1 MRLDVVILAAGKGT
15 RMNSNLPKVMHALA
29 GKPMIEHV
37 VDCASSLGTEHIHLV
52 VGHGADLIR
61 THFIGDD
68 SAAGHTSHEGIQGG
82 VLNFVTQD
90 EQLGTGHA
98 VKQAMQSIP
107 ARSVEDRVL
116 VLYGDVPLV
125 SKDSLQELIEASAMS
140 PLGVFTLFTQN
151 PEGLGRIVRDELH
164 QLKAIVEERD
174 ATEEQKSINEVN
186 SGILVASAIEL
197 KDWLSRLSNDNAQK
211 EYYLTDV
218 VAMAVADGHL
228 VESMTTGDEY
238 EVQGVNDKLQ
248 LCMLERHFQMIQA
261 QALLATGVTVMDP
274 TRVDI
279 RGDISYGRDLTID
292 VNVVIEGQVKFGNN
306 VSIGANCIVKD
317 ATLGDDVTL
326 LPGTIID
333 GAVIGNAASI
343 GPYARL
349 RPGTVLADSVKIGN
363 FVETKK
369 TVMGK
374 GSKANHLAYVG
385 DAVIG
390 AGVNIGAG
398 TIFCNYDGVNKHT
411 TTVGDDVFIGSNSV
425 LVAPVKLETGVF
437 VAAGSVVNLAVPS
450 ENLAV
455 GRAKQRNIPGWK
467 RPVKNKHG

>member
-15 RMNSNLPKVMHALA
+15 RMNSNLPKVMHVLS

-37 VDCASSLGTEHIHLV
+37 VDCASSLGTKHIHLV
-52 VGHGADLIR
+52 VGHGADLIK
-61 THFIGDD
+61 THFIGDG
-68 SAAGHTSHEGIQGG
+68 SAAGYTSHDGIQGG
-82 VLNFVTQD
+82 DLNFVVQE

-98 VKQAMQSIP
+98 VKQVMPGIP

-116 VLYGDVPLV
+116 VLCGDVPLV
-125 SKDSLQELIEASAMS
+125 SKDSLQELIEASATS
-140 PLGVFTLFTQN
+140 PLSVFTYFTQN
-151 PEGLGRIVRDELH
+151 PEGLGRIVREESH
-164 QLKAIVEERD
+164 QLKAIIEECD
-174 ATEEQKSINEVN
+174 ATDEQKGINEVN

-197 KDWLSRLSNDNAQK
+197 KDWLFRLSNENAQG

-218 VAMAVADGHL
+218 VAMAVVDGHS

-274 TRVDI
+274 TRVDV

-292 VNVVIEGQVKFGNN
+292 VNVVIEGDVKFGNN
-306 VSIGANCIVKD
+306 VTIGANCILKD

-333 GAVIGNAASI
+333 GAIIGNAATI

-349 RPGTVLADSVKIGN
+349 RPGTVLAESVKIGN
-363 FVETKK
+363 FVETKE
-369 TVMGK
+369 TFMGR

-390 AGVNIGAG
+390 AGANIGAG

-425 LVAPVKLETGVF
+425 LVAPVELKTGVF
-437 VAAGSVVNLAVPS
+437 IAAGSVINLSVPS
-450 ENLAV
+450 KNLAV
-455 GRAKQRNIPGWK
+455 GRAKQRNISGWK
-467 RPVKNKHG
+467 RPTGK

>member
-15 RMNSNLPKVMHALA
+15 RMNSNLPKVMHKIA

-52 VGHGADLIR
+52 VGHGADVIKR
-61 THFIGDD
+61 HFLGDD
-68 SAAGHTSHEGIQGG
+68 SHECYVSYEGLKGSE
-82 VLNFVTQD
+82 LSFVNQD
-90 EQLGTGHA
+90 NQLGTGHA
-98 VKQAMQSIP
+98 VQQAMPNIP

-125 SKDSLQELIEASAMS
+125 SKDTLQELIDTSATA
-140 PLGVFTLFTQN
+140 PLGVLTLFTQN
-151 PEGLGRIVRDELH
+151 PEGLGRIIRDDSH
-164 QLKAIVEERD
+164 QLRAIVEERD
-174 ATEEQKSINEVN
+174 ASEEQKGINEVN
-186 SGILVASAIEL
+186 SGILITSAIEL
-197 KDWLSRLSNDNAQK
+197 KDWLSRLSNDNAQG
-211 EYYLTDV
+211 EYYLTDII
-218 VAMAVADGHL
+218 AMAVADGHV
-228 VESMTTGDEY
+228 VESLTTGDEY

-292 VNVVIEGQVKFGNN
+292 VNVVLEGQIKLGNN
-306 VSIGANCIVKD
+306 VSIGANCLIKD

-333 GAVIGNAASI
+333 GAVIGNAATI

-369 TVMGK
+369 AVMGN
-374 GSKANHLAYVG
+374 GSKANHLAYIG
-385 DAVIG
+385 DAAIG
-390 AGVNIGAG
+390 ADVNIGAG

-411 TTVGDDVFIGSNSV
+411 TTLGDNVFVGSNSV
-425 LVAPVKLETGVF
+425 LVAPVELENGVF
-437 VAAGSVVNLAVPS
+437 VAAGSVINRAVPCD
-450 ENLAV
+450 NLAV
-455 GRAKQRNIPGWK
+455 GRAKQRNVTGWK
-467 RPVKNKHG
+467 RPAKK

>member
-15 RMNSNLPKVMHALA
+15 RMNSNLPKVMHKVA

-52 VGHGADLIR
+52 VGHGAEAIKQ
-61 THFIGDD
+61 HFL
-68 SAAGHTSHEGIQGG
+68 SGHSHEGYVSYEGIKGSD
-82 VLNFVTQD
+82 LNFVSQ
-90 EQLGTGHA
+90 ENQLGTGHA
-98 VKQAMQSIP
+98 VQQAMPNIP

-125 SKDSLQELIEASAMS
+125 SKDTLQELIDASTSA
-140 PLGVFTLFTQN
+140 PLAVLTLFTQT
-151 PEGLGRIVRDELH
+151 PEGLGRIIRDDEH
-164 QLKAIVEERD
+164 QLRAIVEERD
-174 ATEEQKSINEVN
+174 ASEQQRGINEVN

-197 KDWLSRLSNDNAQK
+197 KDWLTRLSNDNAQG
-211 EYYLTDV
+211 EYYLTDII
-218 VAMAVADGHL
+218 AMAVADGHS
-228 VESMTTGDEY
+228 VESLTTGDEY

-292 VNVVIEGQVKFGNN
+292 VNVVLEGQIKLGNN
-306 VSIGANCIVKD
+306 VSIGANCLIKD

-333 GAVIGNAASI
+333 GAVIGNAATI

-349 RPGTVLADSVKIGN
+349 RPGTVLADKVKVGN

-369 TVMGK
+369 TVMGE
-374 GSKANHLAYVG
+374 GSKANHLAYIG
-385 DAVIG
+385 DAELG

-411 TTVGDDVFIGSNSV
+411 TTLGDDVFVGSNSV
-425 LVAPVKLETGVF
+425 LVAPVELENGVF
-437 VAAGSVVNLAVPS
+437 VAAGSVINRAVPS
-450 ENLAV
+450 DNLAV
-455 GRAKQRNIPGWK
+455 GRAKQRNVAGWK
-467 RPVKNKHG
+467 RPVKK

>member
-15 RMNSNLPKVMHALA
+15 RMNSNLPKVMHKIA

-52 VGHGADLIR
+52 VGHGADVIKR
-61 THFIGDD
+61 HFLGDD
-68 SAAGHTSHEGIQGG
+68 SHEGYVSYEGLKG
-82 VLNFVTQD
+82 SELSFVSQD
-90 EQLGTGHA
+90 NQLGTGHA
-98 VKQAMQSIP
+98 VQQAMPNIP

-125 SKDSLQELIEASAMS
+125 SKDTLQELIDTSATA
-140 PLGVFTLFTQN
+140 PLGVLTLFTQN
-151 PEGLGRIVRDELH
+151 PEGLGRIIRDDSH
-164 QLKAIVEERD
+164 QLRAIVEERD
-174 ATEEQKSINEVN
+174 ASEEQKGINEVN
-186 SGILVASAIEL
+186 SGILVSSAIEL
-197 KDWLSRLSNDNAQK
+197 KDWLSRLSNDNAQG
-211 EYYLTDV
+211 EYYLTDII
-218 VAMAVADGHL
+218 AKAVADGHV
-228 VESMTTGDEY
+228 VESLTTGDEY

-261 QALLATGVTVMDP
+261 QALLATGVKLMDP

-292 VNVVIEGQVKFGNN
+292 VNVVLEGQIKLGNN
-306 VSIGANCIVKD
+306 VSIGANCLIKD

-333 GAVIGNAASI
+333 GAVIGNAATI

-369 TVMGK
+369 AVMGN
-374 GSKANHLAYVG
+374 GSKANHLAYIG
-385 DAVIG
+385 DATIG
-390 AGVNIGAG
+390 ADVNIGAG

-411 TTVGDDVFIGSNSV
+411 TTLGDNVFVGSNSV
-425 LVAPVKLETGVF
+425 LVAPVELENGVF
-437 VAAGSVVNLAVPS
+437 VAAGSVINRAVPS
-450 ENLAV
+450 DNLAV
-455 GRAKQRNIPGWK
+455 GRAKQRNVTGWK
-467 RPVKNKHG
+467 RPAKK

>member
-15 RMNSNLPKVMHALA
+15 RMNSNLPKVMHKVA

-52 VGHGADLIR
+52 VGHGAEAIKQ
-61 THFIGDD
+61 HFLGGD
-68 SAAGHTSHEGIQGG
+68 SHKGYVSYEGIKGSD
-82 VLNFVTQD
+82 LNFVSQ
-90 EQLGTGHA
+90 ENQLGTGHA
-98 VKQAMQSIP
+98 VQQAMPNIP

-125 SKDSLQELIEASAMS
+125 SKDTLKELIDASTSA
-140 PLGVFTLFTQN
+140 PLAVLTLFTQT
-151 PEGLGRIVRDELH
+151 PEGLGRIIRDDEH
-164 QLKAIVEERD
+164 QLRAIVEERD
-174 ATEEQKSINEVN
+174 ASEQQRGINEVN

-197 KDWLSRLSNDNAQK
+197 KDWLTRLSNDNAQG
-211 EYYLTDV
+211 EYYLTDII
-218 VAMAVADGHL
+218 AMAVADGHS
-228 VESMTTGDEY
+228 VESLTTGDEY

-248 LCMLERHFQMIQA
+248 LCMLERHFQMIQV

-292 VNVVIEGQVKFGNN
+292 VNVVLEGQIKLGNN
-306 VSIGANCIVKD
+306 VSIGANCLIKD

-333 GAVIGNAASI
+333 GAVIGNAATI

-349 RPGTVLADSVKIGN
+349 RPGTVLADKVKVGN

-369 TVMGK
+369 TVMGE
-374 GSKANHLAYVG
+374 GSKANHLAYIG
-385 DAVIG
+385 DAELG

-411 TTVGDDVFIGSNSV
+411 TTLGDDVFVGSNSV
-425 LVAPVKLETGVF
+425 LVAPVELENGVF
-437 VAAGSVVNLAVPS
+437 VAAGSVINRAVPS
-450 ENLAV
+450 DNLAV
-455 GRAKQRNIPGWK
+455 GRAKQRNVAGWK
-467 RPVKNKHG
+467 RPVKK

>member
-15 RMNSNLPKVMHALA
+15 RMNSNLPKVMHKIA

-52 VGHGADLIR
+52 VGHGADVIKR
-61 THFIGDD
+61 HFLGDD
-68 SAAGHTSHEGIQGG
+68 SHEGYVSYEGLKG
-82 VLNFVTQD
+82 SELSFVSQD
-90 EQLGTGHA
+90 NQLGTGHA
-98 VKQAMQSIP
+98 VQQAMPNIP

-125 SKDSLQELIEASAMS
+125 SKDTLQELIDTSATA
-140 PLGVFTLFTQN
+140 PLGVLTLFTQN
-151 PEGLGRIVRDELH
+151 PEGLGRIIRDDSH
-164 QLKAIVEERD
+164 QLRAIVEERD
-174 ATEEQKSINEVN
+174 ASEEQKGINEVN
-186 SGILVASAIEL
+186 SGILVSSAIEL
-197 KDWLSRLSNDNAQK
+197 KDWLSRLSNDNAQG
-211 EYYLTDV
+211 EYYLTDII
-218 VAMAVADGHL
+218 AKAVADGHV
-228 VESMTTGDEY
+228 VESLTTGDEY

-292 VNVVIEGQVKFGNN
+292 VNVVLEGQIKLGNN
-306 VSIGANCIVKD
+306 VSIGANCLIKD

-333 GAVIGNAASI
+333 GAVIGNAATV

-369 TVMGK
+369 AVMGN
-374 GSKANHLAYVG
+374 GSKANHLAYIG
-385 DAVIG
+385 DATIG
-390 AGVNIGAG
+390 ADVNIGAG

-411 TTVGDDVFIGSNSV
+411 TTLGDNVFVGSNSV
-425 LVAPVKLETGVF
+425 LVAPVELENGVF
-437 VAAGSVVNLAVPS
+437 VAAGSVINRAVPS
-450 ENLAV
+450 DNLAV
-455 GRAKQRNIPGWK
+455 GRAKQRNVTGWK
-467 RPVKNKHG
+467 RPAKK

>member
-15 RMNSNLPKVMHALA
+15 RMNSNLPKVMHKIA

-52 VGHGADLIR
+52 VGHGADVIKR
-61 THFIGDD
+61 HFLGDD
-68 SAAGHTSHEGIQGG
+68 SHEGYVSYEGLKG
-82 VLNFVTQD
+82 SELSFVSQD
-90 EQLGTGHA
+90 NQLGTGHA
-98 VKQAMQSIP
+98 VQQAMPNIP

-125 SKDSLQELIEASAMS
+125 SKDTLQELIDTSATA
-140 PLGVFTLFTQN
+140 PLGVLTLFTQN
-151 PEGLGRIVRDELH
+151 PEGLGRIIRDDSH
-164 QLKAIVEERD
+164 QLRAIVEERD
-174 ATEEQKSINEVN
+174 APEEQKGINEVN
-186 SGILVASAIEL
+186 SGILVSSAIEL
-197 KDWLSRLSNDNAQK
+197 KDWLSRLSNDNAQG
-211 EYYLTDV
+211 EYYLTDII
-218 VAMAVADGHL
+218 AMAVADGHV
-228 VESMTTGDEY
+228 VESLTTGDEY

-292 VNVVIEGQVKFGNN
+292 VNVVLEGQIKLGNN
-306 VSIGANCIVKD
+306 VSIGANCLIKD

-333 GAVIGNAASI
+333 GAVIGNAATI

-369 TVMGK
+369 AVMGN
-374 GSKANHLAYVG
+374 GSKANHLAYIG
-385 DAVIG
+385 DATIG
-390 AGVNIGAG
+390 ANVNIGAG

-411 TTVGDDVFIGSNSV
+411 TTLGDNVFVGSNSV
-425 LVAPVKLETGVF
+425 LVAPVELENGVF
-437 VAAGSVVNLAVPS
+437 VAAGSVINRAVPS
-450 ENLAV
+450 DNLAV
-455 GRAKQRNIPGWK
+455 GRAKQRNVTGWK
-467 RPVKNKHG
+467 RPAKK

>member
-15 RMNSNLPKVMHALA
+15 RMNSNLPKVMHKIA

-52 VGHGADLIR
+52 VGHGADVIKR
-61 THFIGDD
+61 HFLGDD
-68 SAAGHTSHEGIQGG
+68 SHEGYVSYEGLKG
-82 VLNFVTQD
+82 SELSFVSQD
-90 EQLGTGHA
+90 NQLGTGHA
-98 VKQAMQSIP
+98 VQQAMPNIP

-125 SKDSLQELIEASAMS
+125 SKDTLKELIDTSATA
-140 PLGVFTLFTQN
+140 PLGVLTLFTQN
-151 PEGLGRIVRDELH
+151 PEGLGRIIRDDSH
-164 QLKAIVEERD
+164 QLRAIVEERD
-174 ATEEQKSINEVN
+174 ASEEQKGINEVN
-186 SGILVASAIEL
+186 SGILVSSAIEL
-197 KDWLSRLSNDNAQK
+197 KDWLSRLSNDNAQS
-211 EYYLTDV
+211 EYYLTDII
-218 VAMAVADGHL
+218 AMAVADGHV
-228 VESMTTGDEY
+228 VESLTTGDEY

-292 VNVVIEGQVKFGNN
+292 VNVVLEGQIKLGNN
-306 VSIGANCIVKD
+306 VSIGANCLIKD

-333 GAVIGNAASI
+333 GAVIGNAATI

-369 TVMGK
+369 AVMGN
-374 GSKANHLAYVG
+374 GSKANHLAYIG
-385 DAVIG
+385 DATIG
-390 AGVNIGAG
+390 ADVNIGAG

-411 TTVGDDVFIGSNSV
+411 TTLGDNVFVGSNSV
-425 LVAPVKLETGVF
+425 LVAPVELENGVF
-437 VAAGSVVNLAVPS
+437 VAAGSVINRAVPS
-450 ENLAV
+450 DNLAV
-455 GRAKQRNIPGWK
+455 GRAKQRNVTGWK
-467 RPVKNKHG
+467 RPAKK

>member
-15 RMNSNLPKVMHALA
+15 RMNSNLPKVMHKIA

-52 VGHGADLIR
+52 VGHGADVIKR
-61 THFIGDD
+61 HFLGDD
-68 SAAGHTSHEGIQGG
+68 SHEGYVSYEGLKG
-82 VLNFVTQD
+82 SELSFVSQD
-90 EQLGTGHA
+90 NQLGTGHA
-98 VKQAMQSIP
+98 VQQAMPNIP

-125 SKDSLQELIEASAMS
+125 SKDTLKELIDTSATA
-140 PLGVFTLFTQN
+140 PLGVLTLFTQN
-151 PEGLGRIVRDELH
+151 PEGLGRIIRDDSH
-164 QLKAIVEERD
+164 QLRAIVEERD
-174 ATEEQKSINEVN
+174 ASEEQKGINEVN
-186 SGILVASAIEL
+186 SGILVSSAIEL
-197 KDWLSRLSNDNAQK
+197 KDWLSRLSNDNAQG
-211 EYYLTDV
+211 EYYLTDII
-218 VAMAVADGHL
+218 AMAVADGHV
-228 VESMTTGDEY
+228 VESLTTGDEY

-292 VNVVIEGQVKFGNN
+292 VNVVLEGQIKLGNN
-306 VSIGANCIVKD
+306 VSIGANCLIKD

-333 GAVIGNAASI
+333 GAVIGNAATI

-369 TVMGK
+369 AVMGN
-374 GSKANHLAYVG
+374 GSKANHLAYIG
-385 DAVIG
+385 DATIG
-390 AGVNIGAG
+390 ADVNIGAG

-411 TTVGDDVFIGSNSV
+411 TTLGDNVFVGSNSV
-425 LVAPVKLETGVF
+425 LVAPVELENGVF
-437 VAAGSVVNLAVPS
+437 VAAGSVINRAVPS
-450 ENLAV
+450 DNLAV
-455 GRAKQRNIPGWK
+455 GRAKQRNVTGWK
-467 RPVKNKHG
+467 RPAKK

>member
-1 MRLDVVILAAGKGT
+1 
-15 RMNSNLPKVMHALA
+15 MNSNLPKVMHKIA

-52 VGHGADLIR
+52 VGHGADVIKR
-61 THFIGDD
+61 HFLGDD
-68 SAAGHTSHEGIQGG
+68 SHEGYVSYEGLKG
-82 VLNFVTQD
+82 SELSFVSQD
-90 EQLGTGHA
+90 NQLGTGHA
-98 VKQAMQSIP
+98 VQQAMPNIP

-125 SKDSLQELIEASAMS
+125 SKDTLQELIDTSATA
-140 PLGVFTLFTQN
+140 PLGVLTLFTQN
-151 PEGLGRIVRDELH
+151 PEGLGRIIRDDSH
-164 QLKAIVEERD
+164 QLRAIVEERD
-174 ATEEQKSINEVN
+174 ASEEQKGINEVN
-186 SGILVASAIEL
+186 SGILVSSAIEL
-197 KDWLSRLSNDNAQK
+197 KDWLSRLSNDNAQG
-211 EYYLTDV
+211 EYYLTDII
-218 VAMAVADGHL
+218 AMAVADGHV
-228 VESMTTGDEY
+228 VESLTTGDEY

-292 VNVVIEGQVKFGNN
+292 VNVVLEGQIKLGNN
-306 VSIGANCIVKD
+306 VSIGANCLIKD

-333 GAVIGNAASI
+333 GAVIGNAATI

-369 TVMGK
+369 AVMGN
-374 GSKANHLAYVG
+374 GSKANHLAYIG
-385 DAVIG
+385 DATIG
-390 AGVNIGAG
+390 ADVNIGAG

-411 TTVGDDVFIGSNSV
+411 TTLGDNVFVGSNSV
-425 LVAPVKLETGVF
+425 LVAPVELENGVF
-437 VAAGSVVNLAVPS
+437 VAAGSVINRAVPS
-450 ENLAV
+450 DNLAV
-455 GRAKQRNIPGWK
+455 GRAKQRNVTGWK
-467 RPVKNKHG
+467 RPAKK

>member
-15 RMNSNLPKVMHALA
+15 RMNSNLPKVMHKIA

-52 VGHGADLIR
+52 VGHGADVIKR
-61 THFIGDD
+61 HFLGDD
-68 SAAGHTSHEGIQGG
+68 SHEGYVSYEGLKG
-82 VLNFVTQD
+82 SELSFVSQD
-90 EQLGTGHA
+90 NQLGTGHA
-98 VKQAMQSIP
+98 VQQAMPNIP

-125 SKDSLQELIEASAMS
+125 SKDTLQELIDTSATA
-140 PLGVFTLFTQN
+140 PLGVLTLFTQN
-151 PEGLGRIVRDELH
+151 PEGLGRIIRDDSH
-164 QLKAIVEERD
+164 QLRAIVEERD
-174 ATEEQKSINEVN
+174 ASEEQKGINEVN
-186 SGILVASAIEL
+186 SGILVSSAIEL
-197 KDWLSRLSNDNAQK
+197 KDWLSRLSNDNAQG
-211 EYYLTDV
+211 EYYLTDII
-218 VAMAVADGHL
+218 AMAVADGHV
-228 VESMTTGDEY
+228 VESLTTGDEY

-292 VNVVIEGQVKFGNN
+292 VNVVLEGQIKLGNN
-306 VSIGANCIVKD
+306 VSIGANCLIKD

-333 GAVIGNAASI
+333 GAVIGNAATI

-369 TVMGK
+369 TVMGN
-374 GSKANHLAYVG
+374 GSKANHLAYIG
-385 DAVIG
+385 DATIG
-390 AGVNIGAG
+390 ADVNIGAG

-411 TTVGDDVFIGSNSV
+411 TTLGDNVFVGSNSV
-425 LVAPVKLETGVF
+425 LVAPVELENGVF
-437 VAAGSVVNLAVPS
+437 VAAGSVINRAVPS
-450 ENLAV
+450 DNLAV
-455 GRAKQRNIPGWK
+455 GRAKQRNVTGWK
-467 RPVKNKHG
+467 RPAKK

>member
-15 RMNSNLPKVMHALA
+15 RMNSNLPKVMHKIA

-52 VGHGADLIR
+52 VGHGADVIKR
-61 THFIGDD
+61 HFLGDH
-68 SAAGHTSHEGIQGG
+68 STEGYVSYEGLKG
-82 VLNFVTQD
+82 SELSFVNQD
-90 EQLGTGHA
+90 NQLGTGHA
-98 VKQAMQSIP
+98 VQQAMPNIP

-125 SKDSLQELIEASAMS
+125 SKDTLQELIDTSATA
-140 PLGVFTLFTQN
+140 PLGVLTLFTQN
-151 PEGLGRIVRDELH
+151 PEGLGRIIRDDSH
-164 QLKAIVEERD
+164 QLRAIVEERD
-174 ATEEQKSINEVN
+174 ASEEQKGINEVN
-186 SGILVASAIEL
+186 SGILITSAIEL
-197 KDWLSRLSNDNAQK
+197 KDWLSRLSNDNAQG
-211 EYYLTDV
+211 ECYLTDII
-218 VAMAVADGHL
+218 AMAVADGHV
-228 VESMTTGDEY
+228 VESLTTGDEY

-292 VNVVIEGQVKFGNN
+292 VNVVLEGQIKLGNN
-306 VSIGANCIVKD
+306 VSIGANCLIKD

-333 GAVIGNAASI
+333 GAVIGNAATI

-369 TVMGK
+369 AVMGN
-374 GSKANHLAYVG
+374 GSKANHLAYIG
-385 DAVIG
+385 DAAIG
-390 AGVNIGAG
+390 ADVNIGAG

-411 TTVGDDVFIGSNSV
+411 TTLGDNVFVGSNSV
-425 LVAPVKLETGVF
+425 LVAPVELENGVF
-437 VAAGSVVNLAVPS
+437 VAAGSVINRAVPCD
-450 ENLAV
+450 NLAV
-455 GRAKQRNIPGWK
+455 GRAKQRNVTGWK
-467 RPVKNKHG
+467 RPAKK

>member
-15 RMNSNLPKVMHALA
+15 RMNSNLPKVMHKIA

-52 VGHGADLIR
+52 VGHGADVIKR
-61 THFIGDD
+61 HFLGDH
-68 SAAGHTSHEGIQGG
+68 STEGYVSYEGLKG
-82 VLNFVTQD
+82 SELSFVNQD
-90 EQLGTGHA
+90 NQLGTGHA
-98 VKQAMQSIP
+98 VQQAMPNIP

-125 SKDSLQELIEASAMS
+125 SKDTLQELIDTSANA
-140 PLGVFTLFTQN
+140 PLGVLTLFTQN
-151 PEGLGRIVRDELH
+151 PEGLGRIIRDDSH
-164 QLKAIVEERD
+164 QLRAIVEERD
-174 ATEEQKSINEVN
+174 ASEDQKGINEVN
-186 SGILVASAIEL
+186 SGILITSAIEL
-197 KDWLSRLSNDNAQK
+197 KDWLSRLSNDNAQG
-211 EYYLTDV
+211 EYYLTDII
-218 VAMAVADGHL
+218 AMAVADGHV
-228 VESMTTGDEY
+228 VESLTTGDEY

-292 VNVVIEGQVKFGNN
+292 VNVVLEGQIKLGNN
-306 VSIGANCIVKD
+306 VSIGANCIIKD

-333 GAVIGNAASI
+333 GAVIGNAATI

-369 TVMGK
+369 AVMGN
-374 GSKANHLAYVG
+374 GSKANHLAYIG
-385 DAVIG
+385 DAAIG

-411 TTVGDDVFIGSNSV
+411 TTLGDNVFVGSNSV
-425 LVAPVKLETGVF
+425 LVAPVELENGVF
-437 VAAGSVVNLAVPS
+437 VAAGSVINRAVPCD
-450 ENLAV
+450 NLAV
-455 GRAKQRNIPGWK
+455 GRAKQRNVTGWK
-467 RPVKNKHG
+467 RPAKK

>member
-15 RMNSNLPKVMHALA
+15 RMNSNLPKVMHKIA

-52 VGHGADLIR
+52 VGHGADVIKR
-61 THFIGDD
+61 HFLGDD
-68 SAAGHTSHEGIQGG
+68 SHEGYVSYEGLKG
-82 VLNFVTQD
+82 SELSFVSQD
-90 EQLGTGHA
+90 NQLGTGHA
-98 VKQAMQSIP
+98 VQQAMPNIP

-125 SKDSLQELIEASAMS
+125 SKDTLQELIDTSATA
-140 PLGVFTLFTQN
+140 PLGVLTLFTQN
-151 PEGLGRIVRDELH
+151 PEGLGRIIRDDSH
-164 QLKAIVEERD
+164 QLRAIVEERD
-174 ATEEQKSINEVN
+174 ASEEQKGINEVN
-186 SGILVASAIEL
+186 SGILVSSAIEL
-197 KDWLSRLSNDNAQK
+197 KDWLSRLSNDNAQG
-211 EYYLTDV
+211 EYYLTDII
-218 VAMAVADGHL
+218 AKAVADGHV
-228 VESMTTGDEY
+228 VESLTTGDEY

-292 VNVVIEGQVKFGNN
+292 VNVVLEGQIKLGNN
-306 VSIGANCIVKD
+306 VSIGANCLIKD

-333 GAVIGNAASI
+333 GTVIGNAATI

-369 TVMGK
+369 AVMGN
-374 GSKANHLAYVG
+374 GSKANHLAYIG
-385 DAVIG
+385 DATIG
-390 AGVNIGAG
+390 ADVNIGAG

-411 TTVGDDVFIGSNSV
+411 TTLGDNVFVGSNSV
-425 LVAPVKLETGVF
+425 LVAPVELENGVF
-437 VAAGSVVNLAVPS
+437 VAAGSVINRAVPS
-450 ENLAV
+450 DNLAV
-455 GRAKQRNIPGWK
+455 GRAKQRNVTGWK
-467 RPVKNKHG
+467 RPAKK

>member
-1 MRLDVVILAAGKGT
+1 
-15 RMNSNLPKVMHALA
+15 MNSNLPKVMHKIA

-52 VGHGADLIR
+52 VGHGADVIKR
-61 THFIGDD
+61 HFLGDD
-68 SAAGHTSHEGIQGG
+68 SHEGYVSYEGLKG
-82 VLNFVTQD
+82 SELSFVSQD
-90 EQLGTGHA
+90 NQLGTGHA
-98 VKQAMQSIP
+98 VQQAMPNIP

-125 SKDSLQELIEASAMS
+125 SKDTLQELIDTSATA
-140 PLGVFTLFTQN
+140 PLGVLTLFTQN
-151 PEGLGRIVRDELH
+151 PEGLGRIIRDDSH
-164 QLKAIVEERD
+164 QLRAIVEERD
-174 ATEEQKSINEVN
+174 ASEEQKGINEVN
-186 SGILVASAIEL
+186 SGILVSSAIEL
-197 KDWLSRLSNDNAQK
+197 KDWLSRLSNDNAQG
-211 EYYLTDV
+211 EYYLTDII
-218 VAMAVADGHL
+218 AKAVADGHV
-228 VESMTTGDEY
+228 VESLTTGDEY

-292 VNVVIEGQVKFGNN
+292 VNVVLAGQIKLGNN
-306 VSIGANCIVKD
+306 VSIGANCLIKD

-333 GAVIGNAASI
+333 GAVIGNAATV

-369 TVMGK
+369 AVMGN
-374 GSKANHLAYVG
+374 GSKANHLAYIG
-385 DAVIG
+385 DATIG
-390 AGVNIGAG
+390 ADVNIGAG

-411 TTVGDDVFIGSNSV
+411 TTLGDNVFVGSNSV
-425 LVAPVKLETGVF
+425 LVAPVELENGVF
-437 VAAGSVVNLAVPS
+437 VAAGSVINRAVPS
-450 ENLAV
+450 DNLAV
-455 GRAKQRNIPGWK
+455 GRAKQRNVTGWK
-467 RPVKNKHG
+467 RPAKK

>member
-1 MRLDVVILAAGKGT
+1 
-15 RMNSNLPKVMHALA
+15 MNSNLPKVMHKIA

-52 VGHGADLIR
+52 VGHGADVIKR
-61 THFIGDD
+61 HFLGDD
-68 SAAGHTSHEGIQGG
+68 SHEGYVSYEGLKG
-82 VLNFVTQD
+82 SELSFVSQD
-90 EQLGTGHA
+90 NQLGTGHA
-98 VKQAMQSIP
+98 VQQAMPNIP

-125 SKDSLQELIEASAMS
+125 SKDTLKELIDTSATA
-140 PLGVFTLFTQN
+140 PLGVLTLFTQN
-151 PEGLGRIVRDELH
+151 PEGLGRIIRDDSH
-164 QLKAIVEERD
+164 QLRAIVEERD
-174 ATEEQKSINEVN
+174 ASEEQKGINEVN
-186 SGILVASAIEL
+186 SGILVSSAIEL
-197 KDWLSRLSNDNAQK
+197 KDWLSRLSNDNAQG
-211 EYYLTDV
+211 EYYLTDII
-218 VAMAVADGHL
+218 AMAVADGHV
-228 VESMTTGDEY
+228 VESLTTGDEY

-292 VNVVIEGQVKFGNN
+292 VNVVLEGQIKLGNN
-306 VSIGANCIVKD
+306 VSIGANCLIKD

-333 GAVIGNAASI
+333 GAVIGNAATI

-369 TVMGK
+369 AVMGN
-374 GSKANHLAYVG
+374 GSKANHLAYIG
-385 DAVIG
+385 DATIG
-390 AGVNIGAG
+390 ANVNIGAG

-411 TTVGDDVFIGSNSV
+411 TTLGDNVFVGSNSV
-425 LVAPVKLETGVF
+425 LVAPVELENGVF
-437 VAAGSVVNLAVPS
+437 VAAGSVINRAVPS
-450 ENLAV
+450 DNLAV
-455 GRAKQRNIPGWK
+455 GRAKQRNVTGWK
-467 RPVKNKHG
+467 RPAKK

>member
-15 RMNSNLPKVMHALA
+15 RMNSNLPKVMHKIA

-52 VGHGADLIR
+52 VGHGADVIKR
-61 THFIGDD
+61 HFLGDD
-68 SAAGHTSHEGIQGG
+68 SHEGYVSYEGLKG
-82 VLNFVTQD
+82 SELSFVSQD
-90 EQLGTGHA
+90 NQLGTGHA
-98 VKQAMQSIP
+98 VQQAMPNIP

-125 SKDSLQELIEASAMS
+125 SKDTLQELIDTSATA
-140 PLGVFTLFTQN
+140 PLGVLTLFTQN
-151 PEGLGRIVRDELH
+151 PEGLGRIIRDDSH
-164 QLKAIVEERD
+164 QLRAIVEERD
-174 ATEEQKSINEVN
+174 ASEEQKGINEVN
-186 SGILVASAIEL
+186 SGILVSSAIEL
-197 KDWLSRLSNDNAQK
+197 KDWLSRLSNDNAQG
-211 EYYLTDV
+211 EYYLTDII
-218 VAMAVADGHL
+218 AMAVADGHV
-228 VESMTTGDEY
+228 VESLTTGDEY

-292 VNVVIEGQVKFGNN
+292 VNVVLEGQIKLGNN
-306 VSIGANCIVKD
+306 VSIGANCLIKD

-333 GAVIGNAASI
+333 GAVIGNAATI

-369 TVMGK
+369 AVMGN
-374 GSKANHLAYVG
+374 GSKANHLAYIG
-385 DAVIG
+385 DATIG
-390 AGVNIGAG
+390 ADVNIGAG

-411 TTVGDDVFIGSNSV
+411 TTLGDNVFVGSNSV
-425 LVAPVKLETGVF
+425 LVAPVELENGVF
-437 VAAGSVVNLAVPS
+437 VAAGSVINRAVPS
-450 ENLAV
+450 DNLAV
-455 GRAKQRNIPGWK
+455 GRAKQRNVTGWK
-467 RPVKNKHG
+467 RPAKK

>member
-1 MRLDVVILAAGKGT
+1 M
-15 RMNSNLPKVMHALA
+15 
-29 GKPMIEHV
+29 
-37 VDCASSLGTEHIHLV
+37 
-52 VGHGADLIR
+52 
-61 THFIGDD
+61 
-68 SAAGHTSHEGIQGG
+68 
-82 VLNFVTQD
+82 
-90 EQLGTGHA
+90 
-98 VKQAMQSIP
+98 
-107 ARSVEDRVL
+107 
-116 VLYGDVPLV
+116 
-125 SKDSLQELIEASAMS
+125 
-140 PLGVFTLFTQN
+140 
-151 PEGLGRIVRDELH
+151 RDESH

-197 KDWLSRLSNDNAQK
+197 KDWLSRLSNDNAQG

-218 VAMAVADGHL
+218 VAMAVADGHS

-425 LVAPVKLETGVF
+425 LVAPVELETGVF
-437 VAAGSVVNLAVPS
+437 VAAGSVVNLPVPS

-467 RPVKNKHG
+467 KPVKK

>member
-15 RMNSNLPKVMHALA
+15 RMNSNLPKVMHKVA

-52 VGHGADLIR
+52 VGHGAEAIKQ
-61 THFIGDD
+61 HFLGGDF
-68 SAAGHTSHEGIQGG
+68 HEGYVSYEGIKGSD
-82 VLNFVTQD
+82 LNFVSQ
-90 EQLGTGHA
+90 ENQLGTGHA
-98 VKQAMQSIP
+98 VQQAMPNIP

-125 SKDSLQELIEASAMS
+125 SKDTLQELIDASTSA
-140 PLGVFTLFTQN
+140 PLAVLTLFTQT
-151 PEGLGRIVRDELH
+151 PEGLGRIIRDDEH
-164 QLKAIVEERD
+164 QLRAIVEERD
-174 ATEEQKSINEVN
+174 ASEQQRGINEVN

-197 KDWLSRLSNDNAQK
+197 KDWLTRLSNDNAQG
-211 EYYLTDV
+211 EYYLTDII
-218 VAMAVADGHL
+218 AMAVADGHS
-228 VESMTTGDEY
+228 VESLTTGDEY

-292 VNVVIEGQVKFGNN
+292 VNVVLEGQIKLGNN
-306 VSIGANCIVKD
+306 VSIGANCLIKD

-333 GAVIGNAASI
+333 GAVIGNAATI

-349 RPGTVLADSVKIGN
+349 RPGTVLADKVKVGN

-369 TVMGK
+369 TVMGE
-374 GSKANHLAYVG
+374 GSKANHLAYIG
-385 DAVIG
+385 DAELG

-411 TTVGDDVFIGSNSV
+411 TTLGDDVFVGSNSV
-425 LVAPVKLETGVF
+425 LVAPVELENGVF
-437 VAAGSVVNLAVPS
+437 VAAGSVINRAVPS
-450 ENLAV
+450 DNLAV
-455 GRAKQRNIPGWK
+455 GRAKQRNVAGWK
-467 RPVKNKHG
+467 RPVKK

>member
-15 RMNSNLPKVMHALA
+15 RMNSNLPKVMHKIA

-52 VGHGADLIR
+52 VGHGADVIKR
-61 THFIGDD
+61 HFLGDD
-68 SAAGHTSHEGIQGG
+68 SHEGYVSYEGLKG
-82 VLNFVTQD
+82 SELSFVSQD
-90 EQLGTGHA
+90 NQLGTGHA
-98 VKQAMQSIP
+98 VQQAMPNIP

-125 SKDSLQELIEASAMS
+125 SKDTLKELIDTSATA
-140 PLGVFTLFTQN
+140 PLGVLTLFTQN
-151 PEGLGRIVRDELH
+151 PEGLGRIIRDDSH
-164 QLKAIVEERD
+164 QLRAIVEERD
-174 ATEEQKSINEVN
+174 ASEEQKGINEVN
-186 SGILVASAIEL
+186 SGILVSSAIEL
-197 KDWLSRLSNDNAQK
+197 KDWLSRLSNDNAQG
-211 EYYLTDV
+211 EYYLTDII
-218 VAMAVADGHL
+218 AMAVADGHV
-228 VESMTTGDEY
+228 VESLTTGDEY

-292 VNVVIEGQVKFGNN
+292 VNVVLEGQIKLGNN
-306 VSIGANCIVKD
+306 VSIGANCLIKD

-333 GAVIGNAASI
+333 GAVIGNAATI

-369 TVMGK
+369 AVMGN
-374 GSKANHLAYVG
+374 GSKANHLAYIG
-385 DAVIG
+385 DATIG
-390 AGVNIGAG
+390 ANVNIGAG

-411 TTVGDDVFIGSNSV
+411 TTLGDNVFVGSNSV
-425 LVAPVKLETGVF
+425 LVAPVELENGVF
-437 VAAGSVVNLAVPS
+437 VAAGSVINRAVPS
-450 ENLAV
+450 DNLAV
-455 GRAKQRNIPGWK
+455 GRAKQRNVTGWK
-467 RPVKNKHG
+467 RPAKK

>member
-1 MRLDVVILAAGKGT
+1 MRLDVVILVAGKGT
-15 RMNSNLPKVMHALA
+15 RMNSNLPKVMHKIA

-52 VGHGADLIR
+52 VGHGADVIKR
-61 THFIGDD
+61 HFLGDD
-68 SAAGHTSHEGIQGG
+68 SHEGYVSYEGLKG
-82 VLNFVTQD
+82 SELSFVSQD
-90 EQLGTGHA
+90 NQLGTGHA
-98 VKQAMQSIP
+98 VQQAMPNIP

-125 SKDSLQELIEASAMS
+125 SKNTLQELIDTSATA
-140 PLGVFTLFTQN
+140 PLGVLTLFTQN
-151 PEGLGRIVRDELH
+151 PEGLGRIIRDDSH
-164 QLKAIVEERD
+164 QLRAIVEERD
-174 ATEEQKSINEVN
+174 ASEEQKGINEVN
-186 SGILVASAIEL
+186 SGILVSSAIEL
-197 KDWLSRLSNDNAQK
+197 KDWLSRLSNDNAQG
-211 EYYLTDV
+211 EYYLTDII
-218 VAMAVADGHL
+218 AMAVADGHV
-228 VESMTTGDEY
+228 VESLTTGDEY

-292 VNVVIEGQVKFGNN
+292 VNVVLEGQIKLGNN
-306 VSIGANCIVKD
+306 VSIGANCLIKD

-333 GAVIGNAASI
+333 GAVIGNAATI

-369 TVMGK
+369 AVMGN
-374 GSKANHLAYVG
+374 GSKANHLAYIG
-385 DAVIG
+385 DATIG
-390 AGVNIGAG
+390 ADVNIGAG

-411 TTVGDDVFIGSNSV
+411 TTLGDNVFVGSNSV
-425 LVAPVKLETGVF
+425 LVAPVELENGVF
-437 VAAGSVVNLAVPS
+437 VAAGSVINRAVPS
-450 ENLAV
+450 DNLAV
-455 GRAKQRNIPGWK
+455 GRAKQRNVTGWK
-467 RPVKNKHG
+467 RPAKK

>member
-1 MRLDVVILAAGKGT
+1 
-15 RMNSNLPKVMHALA
+15 MNSNLPKVMHKIA

-52 VGHGADLIR
+52 VGHGADVIKR
-61 THFIGDD
+61 HFLGDD
-68 SAAGHTSHEGIQGG
+68 SHEGYVSYEGLKG
-82 VLNFVTQD
+82 SELSFVSQD
-90 EQLGTGHA
+90 NQLGTGHA
-98 VKQAMQSIP
+98 VQQAMPNIP

-125 SKDSLQELIEASAMS
+125 SKDTLQELIDTSATA
-140 PLGVFTLFTQN
+140 PLGVLTLFTQN
-151 PEGLGRIVRDELH
+151 PEGLGRIIRDDSH
-164 QLKAIVEERD
+164 QLRAIVEERD
-174 ATEEQKSINEVN
+174 ASEEQKGINEVN
-186 SGILVASAIEL
+186 SGILVSSAIEL
-197 KDWLSRLSNDNAQK
+197 KDWLSRLSNDNAQG
-211 EYYLTDV
+211 EYYLTDII
-218 VAMAVADGHL
+218 AKAVADGHV
-228 VESMTTGDEY
+228 VESLTTGDEY

-292 VNVVIEGQVKFGNN
+292 VNVVLEGQIKLGNN
-306 VSIGANCIVKD
+306 VSIGANCLIKD

-333 GAVIGNAASI
+333 GAVIGNAATV

-369 TVMGK
+369 AVMGN
-374 GSKANHLAYVG
+374 GSKANHLAYIG
-385 DAVIG
+385 DATIG
-390 AGVNIGAG
+390 ADVNIGAG

-411 TTVGDDVFIGSNSV
+411 TTLGDNVFVGSNSV
-425 LVAPVKLETGVF
+425 LVAPVELENGVF
-437 VAAGSVVNLAVPS
+437 VAAGSVINRAVPS
-450 ENLAV
+450 DNLAV
-455 GRAKQRNIPGWK
+455 GRAKQRNVTGWK
-467 RPVKNKHG
+467 RPAKK

>member
-15 RMNSNLPKVMHALA
+15 RMNSNLPKVMHTIA

-52 VGHGADLIR
+52 VGHGADVIKR
-61 THFIGDD
+61 HFLGDD
-68 SAAGHTSHEGIQGG
+68 SHEGYVSYEGLKG
-82 VLNFVTQD
+82 SELSFVSQD
-90 EQLGTGHA
+90 NQLGTGHA
-98 VKQAMQSIP
+98 VQQAMPNIP

-125 SKDSLQELIEASAMS
+125 SKDTLQELIDTSATA
-140 PLGVFTLFTQN
+140 PLGVLTLFTQN
-151 PEGLGRIVRDELH
+151 PEGLGRIIRDDSH
-164 QLKAIVEERD
+164 QLRAIVEERD
-174 ATEEQKSINEVN
+174 ASEEQKGINEVN
-186 SGILVASAIEL
+186 SGILVSSAIEL
-197 KDWLSRLSNDNAQK
+197 KDWLSRLSNDNAQG
-211 EYYLTDV
+211 EYYLTDII
-218 VAMAVADGHL
+218 AMAVADGHV
-228 VESMTTGDEY
+228 VESLTTGDEY

-261 QALLATGVTVMDP
+261 QALLATGVKLMDP

-292 VNVVIEGQVKFGNN
+292 VNVVLEGQIKLGNN
-306 VSIGANCIVKD
+306 VSIGANCLIKD

-333 GAVIGNAASI
+333 GAVIGNAATV

-369 TVMGK
+369 AVMGN
-374 GSKANHLAYVG
+374 GSKANHLAYIG
-385 DAVIG
+385 DATIG
-390 AGVNIGAG
+390 ADVNIGAG

-411 TTVGDDVFIGSNSV
+411 TTLGDNVFVGSNSV
-425 LVAPVKLETGVF
+425 LVAPVELENGVF
-437 VAAGSVVNLAVPS
+437 VAAGSVINRAVPS
-450 ENLAV
+450 DNLAV
-455 GRAKQRNIPGWK
+455 GRAKQRNVTGWK
-467 RPVKNKHG
+467 RPAKK

>member
-1 MRLDVVILAAGKGT
+1 
-15 RMNSNLPKVMHALA
+15 MNSNLPKVMHKIA

-52 VGHGADLIR
+52 VGHGADVIKR
-61 THFIGDD
+61 HFLGDD
-68 SAAGHTSHEGIQGG
+68 SHEGYVSYEGLKG
-82 VLNFVTQD
+82 SELSFVSQD
-90 EQLGTGHA
+90 NQLGTGHA
-98 VKQAMQSIP
+98 VQQAMPNIP

-125 SKDSLQELIEASAMS
+125 SKNTLQELIDTSATA
-140 PLGVFTLFTQN
+140 PLGVLTLFTQN
-151 PEGLGRIVRDELH
+151 PEGLGRIIRDDSH
-164 QLKAIVEERD
+164 QLRAIVEERD
-174 ATEEQKSINEVN
+174 ASEEQKGINEVN
-186 SGILVASAIEL
+186 SGILVSSAIEL
-197 KDWLSRLSNDNAQK
+197 KDWLSRLSNDNAQG
-211 EYYLTDV
+211 EYYLTDII
-218 VAMAVADGHL
+218 AMAVADGHV
-228 VESMTTGDEY
+228 VESLTTGDEY

-292 VNVVIEGQVKFGNN
+292 VNVVLEGQIKLGNN
-306 VSIGANCIVKD
+306 VSIGANCLIKD

-333 GAVIGNAASI
+333 GAVIGNAATI

-369 TVMGK
+369 AVMGN
-374 GSKANHLAYVG
+374 GSKANHLAYIG
-385 DAVIG
+385 DATIG
-390 AGVNIGAG
+390 ADVNIGAG

-411 TTVGDDVFIGSNSV
+411 TTLGDNVFVGSNSV
-425 LVAPVKLETGVF
+425 LVAPVELENGVF
-437 VAAGSVVNLAVPS
+437 VAAGSVINRAVPS
-450 ENLAV
+450 DNLAV
-455 GRAKQRNIPGWK
+455 GRAKQRNVTGWK
-467 RPVKNKHG
+467 RPAKK

>member
-15 RMNSNLPKVMHALA
+15 RMNSNLPKVMHKVA

-52 VGHGADLIR
+52 VGHGAEAIKQ
-61 THFIGDD
+61 HFLGGDF
-68 SAAGHTSHEGIQGG
+68 HEGYVSYEGIKGSD
-82 VLNFVTQD
+82 LNFVSQ
-90 EQLGTGHA
+90 ENQLGTGHA
-98 VKQAMQSIP
+98 VQQAMPNIP

-125 SKDSLQELIEASAMS
+125 SKDTLQELIAASTSA
-140 PLGVFTLFTQN
+140 PLAVLTLFTQT
-151 PEGLGRIVRDELH
+151 PEGLGRIIRDDEH
-164 QLKAIVEERD
+164 QLRAIVEERD
-174 ATEEQKSINEVN
+174 ASEQQRGINEVN

-197 KDWLSRLSNDNAQK
+197 KDWLTRLSNDNAQG
-211 EYYLTDV
+211 EYYLTDII
-218 VAMAVADGHL
+218 AMAVADGHS
-228 VESMTTGDEY
+228 VESLTTGDEY

-292 VNVVIEGQVKFGNN
+292 VNVVLEGQIKLGNN
-306 VSIGANCIVKD
+306 VSIGANCLIKD

-333 GAVIGNAASI
+333 GAVIGNAATI

-349 RPGTVLADSVKIGN
+349 RPGTVLADKVKVGN

-369 TVMGK
+369 TVMGE
-374 GSKANHLAYVG
+374 GSKANHLAYIG
-385 DAVIG
+385 DAELG

-411 TTVGDDVFIGSNSV
+411 TTLGDDVFVGSNSV
-425 LVAPVKLETGVF
+425 LVAPVELENGVF
-437 VAAGSVVNLAVPS
+437 VAAGSVINRAVPS
-450 ENLAV
+450 DNLAV
-455 GRAKQRNIPGWK
+455 GRAKQRNVAGWK
-467 RPVKNKHG
+467 RPVKK

>member
-15 RMNSNLPKVMHALA
+15 RMNSNLPKVMHKIA

-52 VGHGADLIR
+52 VGHGADVIKR
-61 THFIGDD
+61 HFLGDD
-68 SAAGHTSHEGIQGG
+68 SHEGYVSYEGLKG
-82 VLNFVTQD
+82 SELSFVSQD
-90 EQLGTGHA
+90 NQLGTGHA
-98 VKQAMQSIP
+98 VQQAMPNIP

-125 SKDSLQELIEASAMS
+125 SKDTLQELIDTSATA
-140 PLGVFTLFTQN
+140 PLGVLTLFTQN
-151 PEGLGRIVRDELH
+151 PEGLGRIIRDDSH
-164 QLKAIVEERD
+164 QLRAIVEERD
-174 ATEEQKSINEVN
+174 ASEEQKGINEVN
-186 SGILVASAIEL
+186 SGILVSSAIEL
-197 KDWLSRLSNDNAQK
+197 KDWLSRLSNDNAQG
-211 EYYLTDV
+211 EYYLTDII
-218 VAMAVADGHL
+218 AKAVADGHV
-228 VESMTTGDEY
+228 VESLTTGDEY

-261 QALLATGVTVMDP
+261 QALLATGVKLMDP

-292 VNVVIEGQVKFGNN
+292 VNVVLEGQIKLGNN
-306 VSIGANCIVKD
+306 VSIGANCLIKD

-333 GAVIGNAASI
+333 GAVIGNAATV

-369 TVMGK
+369 AVMGN
-374 GSKANHLAYVG
+374 GSKANHLAYIG
-385 DAVIG
+385 DATIG
-390 AGVNIGAG
+390 ADVNIGAG

-411 TTVGDDVFIGSNSV
+411 TTLGDNVFVGSNSV
-425 LVAPVKLETGVF
+425 LVAPVELENGVF
-437 VAAGSVVNLAVPS
+437 VAAGSVINRAVPS
-450 ENLAV
+450 DNLAV
-455 GRAKQRNIPGWK
+455 GRAKQRNVTGWK
-467 RPVKNKHG
+467 RPAKK

>member
-15 RMNSNLPKVMHALA
+15 RMNSNLPKVMHKIA

-52 VGHGADLIR
+52 VGHGADVIKR
-61 THFIGDD
+61 HFLGDH
-68 SAAGHTSHEGIQGG
+68 STEGYVSYEGLKG
-82 VLNFVTQD
+82 SELSFVNQD
-90 EQLGTGHA
+90 NQLGTGHA
-98 VKQAMQSIP
+98 VQQAMPNIP

-125 SKDSLQELIEASAMS
+125 SKDTLQELIDTSANA
-140 PLGVFTLFTQN
+140 PLGVLTLFTQN
-151 PEGLGRIVRDELH
+151 PEGLGRIIRDDSH
-164 QLKAIVEERD
+164 QLRAIVEERD
-174 ATEEQKSINEVN
+174 ASEDQKGINEVN
-186 SGILVASAIEL
+186 SGILITSAIEL
-197 KDWLSRLSNDNAQK
+197 KDWLSRLSNDNAQG
-211 EYYLTDV
+211 EYYLTDII
-218 VAMAVADGHL
+218 AMAVADGHV
-228 VESMTTGDEY
+228 VESLTTGDEY

-292 VNVVIEGQVKFGNN
+292 VNVVLEGQIKLGNN
-306 VSIGANCIVKD
+306 VSIGANCLIKD

-333 GAVIGNAASI
+333 GAVIGNAATI

-369 TVMGK
+369 AVMGN
-374 GSKANHLAYVG
+374 GSKANHLAYIG
-385 DAVIG
+385 DAAIG
-390 AGVNIGAG
+390 ADVNIGAG

-411 TTVGDDVFIGSNSV
+411 TTLGDNVFVGSNSV
-425 LVAPVKLETGVF
+425 LVAPVELENGVF
-437 VAAGSVVNLAVPS
+437 VAAGSVINRAVPCD
-450 ENLAV
+450 NLAV
-455 GRAKQRNIPGWK
+455 GRAKQRNVTGWK
-467 RPVKNKHG
+467 RPAKK

>member
-15 RMNSNLPKVMHALA
+15 RMNSNLPKVMHKIA

-52 VGHGADLIR
+52 VGHGADVIKR
-61 THFIGDD
+61 HFLGDD
-68 SAAGHTSHEGIQGG
+68 SHEGYVSYEGLKG
-82 VLNFVTQD
+82 SELSFVSQD
-90 EQLGTGHA
+90 NQLGTGHA
-98 VKQAMQSIP
+98 VQQAMPNIP

-125 SKDSLQELIEASAMS
+125 SKDTLQELIDTSATA
-140 PLGVFTLFTQN
+140 PLGVLTLFTQN
-151 PEGLGRIVRDELH
+151 PEGLGRIIRDDSH
-164 QLKAIVEERD
+164 QLRAIVEERD
-174 ATEEQKSINEVN
+174 ASEEQKGINEVN
-186 SGILVASAIEL
+186 SGILVSSAIEL
-197 KDWLSRLSNDNAQK
+197 KDWLSRLSNDNAQG
-211 EYYLTDV
+211 EYYLTDII
-218 VAMAVADGHL
+218 AKAVADGHV
-228 VESMTTGDEY
+228 VESLTTGDEY

-292 VNVVIEGQVKFGNN
+292 VNVVLAGQIKLGNN
-306 VSIGANCIVKD
+306 VSIGANCLIKD

-333 GAVIGNAASI
+333 GAVIGNAATV

-369 TVMGK
+369 AVMGN
-374 GSKANHLAYVG
+374 GSKANHLAYIG
-385 DAVIG
+385 DATIG
-390 AGVNIGAG
+390 ADVNIGAG

-411 TTVGDDVFIGSNSV
+411 TTLGDNVFVGSNSV
-425 LVAPVKLETGVF
+425 LVAPVELENGVF
-437 VAAGSVVNLAVPS
+437 VAAGSVINRAVPS
-450 ENLAV
+450 DNLAV
-455 GRAKQRNIPGWK
+455 GRAKQRNVTGWK
-467 RPVKNKHG
+467 RPAKK

>member
-15 RMNSNLPKVMHALA
+15 RMNSNLPKVMHKIA

-52 VGHGADLIR
+52 VGHGADVIKR
-61 THFIGDD
+61 HFLGDD
-68 SAAGHTSHEGIQGG
+68 SHEGYVSYEGLKG
-82 VLNFVTQD
+82 SELSFVNQD
-90 EQLGTGHA
+90 NQLGTGHA
-98 VKQAMQSIP
+98 VQQAMPNIP
-107 ARSVEDRVL
+107 ARSIEDRVL

-125 SKDSLQELIEASAMS
+125 SKDTLQELIDTSATA
-140 PLGVFTLFTQN
+140 PLGVLTLFTQN
-151 PEGLGRIVRDELH
+151 PEGLGRIIRDDSH
-164 QLKAIVEERD
+164 QLRAIVEERD
-174 ATEEQKSINEVN
+174 ASEEQKGINEVN
-186 SGILVASAIEL
+186 SGILITSAIEL
-197 KDWLSRLSNDNAQK
+197 KDWLSRLSNDNAQG
-211 EYYLTDV
+211 EYYLTDII
-218 VAMAVADGHL
+218 AMAVADGHV
-228 VESMTTGDEY
+228 VESLTTGDEY

-292 VNVVIEGQVKFGNN
+292 VNVVLEGQIKLGNN
-306 VSIGANCIVKD
+306 VSIGANCLIKD

-333 GAVIGNAASI
+333 GAVIGNAATI

-369 TVMGK
+369 AVMGN
-374 GSKANHLAYVG
+374 GSKANHLAYIG
-385 DAVIG
+385 DAAIG
-390 AGVNIGAG
+390 ADVNIGAG

-411 TTVGDDVFIGSNSV
+411 TTLGDNVFVGSNSV
-425 LVAPVKLETGVF
+425 LVAPVELENGVF
-437 VAAGSVVNLAVPS
+437 VAAGSVINRAVPCD
-450 ENLAV
+450 NLAV
-455 GRAKQRNIPGWK
+455 GRAKQRNVTGWK
-467 RPVKNKHG
+467 RPAKK

>member
-15 RMNSNLPKVMHALA
+15 RMNSNLPKVMHKVA

-52 VGHGADLIR
+52 VGHGAEAIKQ
-61 THFIGDD
+61 HFLSGD
-68 SAAGHTSHEGIQGG
+68 SHEGYVSYEGIKGSD
-82 VLNFVTQD
+82 LNFVSQ
-90 EQLGTGHA
+90 ENQLGTGHA
-98 VKQAMQSIP
+98 VQQAMPNIP

-125 SKDSLQELIEASAMS
+125 SKDTLQELIDTSTSA
-140 PLGVFTLFTQN
+140 PLAVLTLFTQT
-151 PEGLGRIVRDELH
+151 PEGLGRIIRDEDH
-164 QLKAIVEERD
+164 QLRAIVEERD
-174 ATEEQKSINEVN
+174 ASEQQRGINEVN

-197 KDWLSRLSNDNAQK
+197 KDWLTRLSNDNAQG
-211 EYYLTDV
+211 EYYLTDII
-218 VAMAVADGHL
+218 AMAVADGHS
-228 VESMTTGDEY
+228 VESLTTGDEY

-292 VNVVIEGQVKFGNN
+292 VNVVLEGQIKLGNN
-306 VSIGANCIVKD
+306 VSIGANCLIKD

-333 GAVIGNAASI
+333 GAVIGNAATI

-349 RPGTVLADSVKIGN
+349 RPGTVLADKVKVGN

-369 TVMGK
+369 TVMGE
-374 GSKANHLAYVG
+374 GSKANHLAYIG
-385 DAVIG
+385 DAELG
-390 AGVNIGAG
+390 TGVNIGAG

-411 TTVGDDVFIGSNSV
+411 TTLGDDVFVGSNSV
-425 LVAPVKLETGVF
+425 LVAPVELENGVF
-437 VAAGSVVNLAVPS
+437 VAAGSVINRAVPS
-450 ENLAV
+450 DNLAV
-455 GRAKQRNIPGWK
+455 GRAKQRNVAGWK
-467 RPVKNKHG
+467 RPVKK

>member
-15 RMNSNLPKVMHALA
+15 RMNSNLPKVMHKIA

-52 VGHGADLIR
+52 VGHGADVIKR
-61 THFIGDD
+61 HFLGDD
-68 SAAGHTSHEGIQGG
+68 SHEGYVSYEGLKG
-82 VLNFVTQD
+82 SELSFVSQD
-90 EQLGTGHA
+90 NQLGTGHA
-98 VKQAMQSIP
+98 VQQAMPNIP

-125 SKDSLQELIEASAMS
+125 SKDTLQELIDTSATA
-140 PLGVFTLFTQN
+140 PLGVLTLFTQN
-151 PEGLGRIVRDELH
+151 PEGLGRIIRDDSH
-164 QLKAIVEERD
+164 QLRAIVEERD
-174 ATEEQKSINEVN
+174 ASEEQKGINEVN
-186 SGILVASAIEL
+186 SGILVSSAIEL
-197 KDWLSRLSNDNAQK
+197 KDWLSRLSNDNAQG
-211 EYYLTDV
+211 EYYLTDII
-218 VAMAVADGHL
+218 AMAVADGHV
-228 VESMTTGDEY
+228 VESLTTGDEY

-292 VNVVIEGQVKFGNN
+292 VNVVLEGQIKLGNN
-306 VSIGANCIVKD
+306 VSIGANCLIKD

-333 GAVIGNAASI
+333 GAVIGNAATV

-369 TVMGK
+369 AVMGN
-374 GSKANHLAYVG
+374 GSKANHLAYIG
-385 DAVIG
+385 DATIG
-390 AGVNIGAG
+390 ADVNIGAG

-411 TTVGDDVFIGSNSV
+411 TTLGDNVFVGSNSV
-425 LVAPVKLETGVF
+425 LVAPVELENGVF
-437 VAAGSVVNLAVPS
+437 VAAGSVINRAVPS
-450 ENLAV
+450 DNLAV
-455 GRAKQRNIPGWK
+455 GRAKQRNVTGWK
-467 RPVKNKHG
+467 RPAKK

>member
-15 RMNSNLPKVMHALA
+15 RMNSNLPKVMHKIA

-52 VGHGADLIR
+52 VGHGADVIKR
-61 THFIGDD
+61 HFLGDD
-68 SAAGHTSHEGIQGG
+68 SHEGYVSYEGLKG
-82 VLNFVTQD
+82 SELSFVNQD
-90 EQLGTGHA
+90 NQLGTGHA
-98 VKQAMQSIP
+98 VQQAMPNIP

-125 SKDSLQELIEASAMS
+125 SKDTLQELIDTSATA
-140 PLGVFTLFTQN
+140 PLGVLTLFTQN
-151 PEGLGRIVRDELH
+151 PEGLGRIIRDDSH
-164 QLKAIVEERD
+164 QLRAIVEERD
-174 ATEEQKSINEVN
+174 ASEEQKGINEVN
-186 SGILVASAIEL
+186 SGILITSAIEL
-197 KDWLSRLSNDNAQK
+197 KDWLSRLSNDNAQG
-211 EYYLTDV
+211 EYYLTDII
-218 VAMAVADGHL
+218 AMAVADGHV
-228 VESMTTGDEY
+228 VESLTTGDEY

-292 VNVVIEGQVKFGNN
+292 VNVVLEGQIKLGNN
-306 VSIGANCIVKD
+306 VSIGANCLIKD

-333 GAVIGNAASI
+333 GAVIGNAAII

-369 TVMGK
+369 AVMGN
-374 GSKANHLAYVG
+374 GSKANHLAYIG
-385 DAVIG
+385 DAAIG
-390 AGVNIGAG
+390 ADVNIGAG

-411 TTVGDDVFIGSNSV
+411 TTLGDNVFVGSNSV
-425 LVAPVKLETGVF
+425 LVAPVELENGVF
-437 VAAGSVVNLAVPS
+437 VAAGSVINRAVPCD
-450 ENLAV
+450 NLAV
-455 GRAKQRNIPGWK
+455 GRAKQRNVTGWK
-467 RPVKNKHG
+467 RPAKK

>member
-1 MRLDVVILAAGKGT
+1 
-15 RMNSNLPKVMHALA
+15 MNSNLPKVMHKIA

-52 VGHGADLIR
+52 VGHGADVIKR
-61 THFIGDD
+61 HFLGDD
-68 SAAGHTSHEGIQGG
+68 SHEGYVSYEGLKG
-82 VLNFVTQD
+82 SELSFVSQD
-90 EQLGTGHA
+90 NQLGTGHA
-98 VKQAMQSIP
+98 VQQAMPNIP

-125 SKDSLQELIEASAMS
+125 SKDTLQELIDTSATA
-140 PLGVFTLFTQN
+140 PLGVLTLFTQN
-151 PEGLGRIVRDELH
+151 PEGLGRIIRDDSH
-164 QLKAIVEERD
+164 QLRAIVEERD
-174 ATEEQKSINEVN
+174 ASEEQKGINEVN
-186 SGILVASAIEL
+186 SGILVSSAIEL
-197 KDWLSRLSNDNAQK
+197 KDWLSRLSNDNAQG
-211 EYYLTDV
+211 EYYLTDII
-218 VAMAVADGHL
+218 AMAVADGHV
-228 VESMTTGDEY
+228 VESLTTGDEY

-292 VNVVIEGQVKFGNN
+292 VNVVLEGQIKLGNN
-306 VSIGANCIVKD
+306 VSIGANCLIKD

-333 GAVIGNAASI
+333 GAVIGNAATI

-369 TVMGK
+369 AVMGN
-374 GSKANHLAYVG
+374 GSKANHLAYIG
-385 DAVIG
+385 DASIG
-390 AGVNIGAG
+390 ADVNIGAG

-411 TTVGDDVFIGSNSV
+411 TTLGDNVFVGSNSV
-425 LVAPVKLETGVF
+425 LVAPVELENGVF
-437 VAAGSVVNLAVPS
+437 VAAGSVINRAVPS
-450 ENLAV
+450 DNLAV
-455 GRAKQRNIPGWK
+455 GRAKQRNVTGWK
-467 RPVKNKHG
+467 RPAKK